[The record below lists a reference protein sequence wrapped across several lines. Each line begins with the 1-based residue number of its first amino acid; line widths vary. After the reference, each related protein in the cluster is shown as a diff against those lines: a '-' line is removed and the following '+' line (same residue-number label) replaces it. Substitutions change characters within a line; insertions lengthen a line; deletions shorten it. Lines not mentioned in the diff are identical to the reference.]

1 MNTDYFDYMPQRF
14 YLLSVKSRRLFS
26 FQSADRSLE
35 AAVEEAFER
44 LPRLE
49 GGNVYAV
56 FRYEPVMLKVMTEL
70 AEQLKKQYP
79 NIQQLPA
86 FMRQLEKGDIF
97 IRHQAGAPLPDLK
110 RTIIKVM
117 ALTKGRD
124 TQLEDNHFVL
134 NWCKLYLK
142 YDTYSFGF
150 LSEKIYVGEDNP
162 DKRVCRFC
170 GKTGKDRFKDESH
183 AIMEALGN
191 RQLICNEECDEC
203 NHIFESTVEKHLF
216 KLLEIN
222 RTLYNVSGKGSKNHH
237 LEGLNFHI
245 HPDPGTLRPVVYL
258 MQEKIINDVYKGRPT
273 GKILLFN
280 NGLISLN
287 GIYKALVKI
296 AVDLIPS
303 DRMSHFVKSGR
314 WVHGDYEDE
323 NLPVYLYGEHD
334 EFFEQ
339 PVVDLFFKQGNSP
352 GFSPYCTAVLYI
364 FNSIFI
370 YTLPY
375 CDVDGEKFKNHGAL
389 STHFSFFKSLQYLH
403 VPEWEEFDA
412 NDKTVGNPMY
422 KIPIFDEGMQYR
434 MEYRP
439 STDEVFEIKRKMT

>member
-1 MNTDYFDYMPQRF
+1 MSTDYFDYMPQKF
-14 YLLSVKSRRLFS
+14 YLLSVKYRRLFS
-26 FQSADRSLE
+26 YESADRSLE
-35 AAVEEAFER
+35 AVVEEAFEK

-56 FRYEPVMLKVMTEL
+56 FKYEPEMLKVMTEL
-70 AEQLKKQYP
+70 SERLKKQYP
-79 NIQQLPA
+79 NVQQLPA
-86 FMRQLEKGDIF
+86 FMRQLEVGDIF

-110 RTIIKVM
+110 RTIIKVL
-117 ALTKGRD
+117 ALTKGRNP
-124 TQLEDNHFVL
+124 QHEDNNFVL
-134 NWCKLYLK
+134 NWCKLYLI
-142 YDTYSFGF
+142 YDTCSFGF
-150 LSEKIYVGEDNP
+150 LSDKIYAGEDDP

-170 GKTGKDRFKDESH
+170 RKTGKDRFRDESH

-191 RQLICNEECDEC
+191 RLLICNEECDEC
-203 NHIFESTVEKHLF
+203 NHDFESTVEKHLF
-216 KLLEIN
+216 KFLEIN

-245 HPDPGTLRPVVYL
+245 HPDPATLQPVVYL
-258 MQEKIINDVYKGRPT
+258 MQDRIVNDTYKGSPT
-273 GKILLFN
+273 GKIHLYN
-280 NGLISLN
+280 NGEVSFN

-303 DRMSHFVKSGR
+303 DRMSHFIKTGQ
-314 WVHGDYEDE
+314 WVHGDFEGE

-339 PVVDLFFKQGNSP
+339 PVVDLFFKKEGTP
-352 GFSPYCTAVLYI
+352 DFSPYCTAILYI

-375 CDVDGEKFKNHGAL
+375 CDIDGERFASDRAL
-389 STHFSFFKSLQYLH
+389 KSHFSLFKSKQYLH

-412 NDKTVGNPMY
+412 NDRTVGNPIY
-422 KIPIFDEGMQYR
+422 KIPVIPTGVNYKVEF
-434 MEYRP
+434 RP
-439 STDEVFEIKRKMT
+439 SDDEVFEIKRK

>member
-1 MNTDYFDYMPQRF
+1 MNTDYFDYIPQRF
-14 YLLSVKSRRLFS
+14 YLLSEKSRRLFS

-70 AEQLKKQYP
+70 AEQLKKQYR

-110 RTIIKVM
+110 RTIIKVL

-170 GKTGKDRFKDESH
+170 GKTGK
-183 AIMEALGN
+183 M
-191 RQLICNEECDEC
+191 
-203 NHIFESTVEKHLF
+203 
-216 KLLEIN
+216 
-222 RTLYNVSGKGSKNHH
+222 RT
-237 LEGLNFHI
+237 F
-245 HPDPGTLRPVVYL
+245 
-258 MQEKIINDVYKGRPT
+258 
-273 GKILLFN
+273 
-280 NGLISLN
+280 
-287 GIYKALVKI
+287 A
-296 AVDLIPS
+296 A
-303 DRMSHFVKSGR
+303 
-314 WVHGDYEDE
+314 
-323 NLPVYLYGEHD
+323 
-334 EFFEQ
+334 
-339 PVVDLFFKQGNSP
+339 
-352 GFSPYCTAVLYI
+352 
-364 FNSIFI
+364 
-370 YTLPY
+370 
-375 CDVDGEKFKNHGAL
+375 
-389 STHFSFFKSLQYLH
+389 
-403 VPEWEEFDA
+403 
-412 NDKTVGNPMY
+412 
-422 KIPIFDEGMQYR
+422 
-434 MEYRP
+434 
-439 STDEVFEIKRKMT
+439 